1 VTKDEKAAP
10 EQQQKEHADSQEKAA
25 RSSGG
30 ASEFFSNATANSRK
44 VLQVVDKLL
53 VFSRK
58 WPRVQ
63 GALLSAVET
72 LEFSIEMTKKS
83 AELVSEYLSGSDTEQ
98 AKKEIAA
105 VEVHTNDRWRPRYQV
120 RDEVVRA
127 HPTWFM
133 RCFNGGGKHLV
144 IDAEEMMTLDPHT
157 RVRPLGASWRDL
169 APVHE
174 PDEQEW
180 RFLSDVNDGT
190 FLWDQRWQTRMNP
203 EQECHIS
210 AEGEFTGRASWNPKI
225 QIRPIGATWEQ
236 VEEKER
242 CRSKTKTPGVN

>member
-1 VTKDEKAAP
+1 MTKDEKATP
-10 EQQQKEHADSQEKAA
+10 QQQQKEQADSKEKAA
-25 RSSGG
+25 GSSGVSDFF
-30 ASEFFSNATANSRK
+30 ASSAVQSKK

-63 GALLSAVET
+63 RALLSAVEN

-83 AELVSEYLSGSDTEQ
+83 AELVSEFVSGSDTEQ
-98 AKKEIAA
+98 AKEEIAA
-105 VEVHTNDRWRPRYQV
+105 VEVHTNDRWRARYTV
-120 RDEVVRA
+120 SDEVVRS
-127 HPTWFM
+127 HPTWLM

-144 IDAEEMMTLDPHT
+144 ISSEEMMHLDPDT
-157 RVRPLGASWRDL
+157 RVRPLGSSWRNL
-169 APVHE
+169 APIHNQ
-174 PDEQEW
+174 EQGW

-210 AEGEFTGRASWNPKI
+210 AEGEFIGRASWNPKI

-242 CRSKTKTPGVN
+242 CRPKAKTPGVN